1 MVTAL
6 VLVSAFL
13 HATWNALL
21 RLEPD
26 KDRGVVAAIGVAS
39 AFALVVAGIRW
50 GLGAVPFATTES
62 FVWTVIAGVAEAIY
76 FTTLARALE
85 RGRLGPV
92 YTISRG
98 GAVLVVWPASILLF
112 AEVVTWRNASGSA
125 IVLAGLV
132 LCGIGA
138 GAKTAGRATDDRA
151 GIAWATACA
160 LSIAGYHMAYKAAL
174 LAGANGSASFAL
186 SLTLS
191 WLLSVVRLGRPGRSA
206 LAAVYRTRLPRVL
219 LMGITCSSA
228 FLLLM
233 EALARSGSGHVLT
246 LRNTSV
252 LFAALFAALVG
263 DRPTRAELVGAIA
276 VAGGAALMVS

>member
-1 MVTAL
+1 MVTGL
-6 VLVSAFL
+6 VLVSALL
-13 HATWNALL
+13 HATWNAIL

-50 GLGAVPFATTES
+50 GLGAVPFATTEGLI
-62 FVWTVIAGVAEAIY
+62 WTVVAGVAEAIY

-112 AEVVTWRNASGSA
+112 AEVVTWRNAGGSA

-138 GAKTAGRATDDRA
+138 GAKTAGRATDERA

-191 WLLSVVRLGRPGRSA
+191 WLLSVVRLGRAGRST
-206 LAAVYRTRLPRVL
+206 LATVYRSRLPRVL

-263 DRPTRAELVGAIA
+263 DRPTRSELVGAVA